1 MLNRLWVRITLAFI
15 VVILLGAAMLAVTA
29 SRINNEN
36 QRERIAEHLVN
47 RRGGLAD
54 GLTQYHRKNPDWQGI
69 DLFMSGVDAA
79 AFSGRARAYFRLSD
93 INDNVLHDSRPDGF
107 KQDHADKGSPRS
119 IAIIDRRTDQKI
131 ANLQIFASG
140 PWRPP
145 GEPPPSDDDPLGN
158 LSRTLQFVL
167 LVSVPLGILGSIWI
181 SRSLTSPLNQL
192 ANAARDVGSGNL
204 DRRLE
209 LSGTVEMREVAHAF
223 NEMTSDLQESEQLRR
238 NLVADIAHELRTP
251 LTVVQGNLRAILDDI
266 YPLDKEEITRLYDQ
280 TRILAQLVQ
289 DLRDVAQAE
298 AGQLVLN
305 LVNTDV
311 GKLVQETA
319 ATFSSLAEEEKVALQ
334 IDTSPDLPTLPVDPT
349 RIAQV
354 LHNLLSNAVRHT
366 PADGTI
372 SVTATPT
379 DGGIKISVS
388 DTGAGIATEHL
399 PRVFE
404 RFYRTDRA
412 RDRDSGG
419 TGLGLSIARALVEAH
434 GGTIRAASAGIGQG
448 TTFTISLKESIM

>member
-15 VVILLGAAMLAVTA
+15 AIILLGALIIAGAA
-29 SRINNEN
+29 QRINTEN
-36 QRERIAEHLVN
+36 TPERSALFQIA
-47 RRGGLAD
+47 RRGGLLD
-54 GLTQYHRKNPDWQGI
+54 DLSQYHEQNLGWD
-69 DLFMSGVDAA
+69 GVDT
-79 AFSGRARAYFRLSD
+79 YL
-93 INDNVLHDSRPDGF
+93 
-107 KQDHADKGSPRS
+107 
-119 IAIIDRRTDQKI
+119 
-131 ANLQIFASG
+131 ANLQSKARNRSGYVHFVLTDIDREVLYDTRPESFSRSGRRPLALLAPIVERQTEQEIGYLEIFT
-140 PWRPP
+140 PRRPP
-145 GEPPPSDDDPLGN
+145 PPENPARDDDPLGA
-158 LSRTLQFVL
+158 LSRTLQTL
-167 LVSVPLGILGSIWI
+167 LLITVPLGILGSIWI

-204 DRRLE
+204 DRRLDV
-209 LSGTVEMREVAHAF
+209 SGTVEMREVAHAF
-223 NEMTSDLQESEQLRR
+223 NEMTHDLQESEQLRR

-251 LTVVQGNLRAILDDI
+251 LTVVQGNLRAILDDV
-266 YPLDKEEITRLYDQ
+266 YPLNKEEITRLYDQ

-298 AGQLVLN
+298 AGQLELN
-305 LVNTDV
+305 LIKTDV

-319 ATFSSLAEEEKVALQ
+319 ATFSSLVEEEEVALQ
-334 IDTSPDLPTLPVDPT
+334 IETSPNLPTLPVDPT

-366 PADGTI
+366 PADGVIT
-372 SVTATPT
+372 VTALPAE
-379 DGGIKISVS
+379 GGVDISVS
-388 DTGAGIATEHL
+388 DTGAGIAAEHL

-419 TGLGLSIARALVEAH
+419 TGLGLSIARALIEAH
-434 GGTIRAASAGIGQG
+434 GGTIQVHSAGIGRG